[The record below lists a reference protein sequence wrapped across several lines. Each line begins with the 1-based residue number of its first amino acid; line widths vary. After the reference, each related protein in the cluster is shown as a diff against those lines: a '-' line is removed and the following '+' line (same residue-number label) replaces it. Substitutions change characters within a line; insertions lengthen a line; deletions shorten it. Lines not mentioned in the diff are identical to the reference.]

1 MYFPVVP
8 RQDQE
13 GQGKSQPVS
22 LHITQLL
29 FHLVCRE
36 PHTVGSYWT
45 WHLVSFPGS
54 FQQACS
60 SASKFLLCT
69 NAPGTEIGTF
79 SCWTPWGF
87 CWNDF
92 SSSSAS
98 KLCQCLCQQCLCP
111 LQAQYCGHTGWHGPA
126 CQHPP
131 LWMKTLKDSV
141 LLLPSKWLYFY
152 NIPIKSQIATLGA
165 LLWRWFPAQ
174 QVVHSPN
181 PCVLTYQTSRLRDMV
196 PKASINQ
203 SVSHLV
209 TLLFSTDSH
218 FIWQTVRLALHV
230 NPCCSWRS
238 SGLSYA
244 WK

>member
-8 RQDQE
+8 HQDQE

-36 PHTVGSYWT
+36 PQTVGSYWT

-98 KLCQCLCQQCLCP
+98 KLCQWLCQQCLCP
-111 LQAQYCGHTGWHGPA
+111 LQAQYCGHTCWHGPGCGWRHWRILPYYCPA
-126 CQHPP
+126 SGSTSTISQSSHR
-131 LWMKTLKDSV
+131 
-141 LLLPSKWLYFY
+141 LLPLELCCGGDFQPSKLF
-152 NIPIKSQIATLGA
+152 IHPTHVS
-165 LLWRWFPAQ
+165 
-174 QVVHSPN
+174 SPTKHTGRGTW
-181 PCVLTYQTSRLRDMV
+181 CRR
-196 PKASINQ
+196 
-203 SVSHLV
+203 HL
-209 TLLFSTDSH
+209 
-218 FIWQTVRLALHV
+218 
-230 NPCCSWRS
+230 
-238 SGLSYA
+238 
-244 WK
+244 